1 MLRIILVIIKY
12 LKLFRDLYQ
21 RKMTIDEAESK
32 QEEFDEILNVLNNYS
47 ARDQKYIEAKNKL
60 LYNVKNFY
68 EVRKKIIKGFK
79 DGTFR

>member
-1 MLRIILVIIKY
+1 
-12 LKLFRDLYQ
+12 
-21 RKMTIDEAESK
+21 MTIDEAESK

-60 LYNVKNFY
+60 LYNVKKFY
-68 EVRKKIIKGFK
+68 EVRKKIIEGFK